1 MKINQEQ
8 IKEVENKFDSLGFF
22 VKITEDESNF
32 IVTFDNNIIFNVR
45 KDLLEQSRIIQKD
58 NLYNAFLA
66 SVLAKL
72 LWHSDEVVRLPED
85 NEYSIK
91 YAEKMIEMI
100 KNEK

>member
-8 IKEVENKFDSLGFF
+8 IKEVEKKFDKLGFF
-22 VKITEDESNF
+22 TEITEDDNNF
-32 IVTFDNNIIFNVR
+32 IVTIHRNIIFNVR
-45 KDLLEQSRIIQKD
+45 KDLLEQSRIIQKN

-66 SVLAKL
+66 SILARL

-85 NEYSIK
+85 NEYSVK

-100 KNEK
+100 KNKE